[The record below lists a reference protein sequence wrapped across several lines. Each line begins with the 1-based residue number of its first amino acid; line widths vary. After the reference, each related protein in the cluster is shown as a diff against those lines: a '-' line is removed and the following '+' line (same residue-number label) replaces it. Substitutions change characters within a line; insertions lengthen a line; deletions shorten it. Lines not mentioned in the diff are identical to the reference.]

1 MRKIKTS
8 PKDIWAEFEEA
19 KQYND
24 SIDLYENVT
33 RNENFY
39 NGKQWEGVKADDLD
53 KPVFNVIKRV
63 INMFLAQIVSDDI
76 SISITPFNS
85 EYPPEMEQFFRSIK
99 TEVERCFE
107 YTKFK
112 TKNRML
118 LRNAAVDG
126 DGCYHWYYNP
136 NIENGQAVKGFIECE
151 LINNTNVF
159 FGNTNTPDVQSQP
172 YILILQRKNIWAV
185 QDEAK
190 ANGVSQDEIDLIKPD
205 SENNLINDDKNEKLV
220 SVIIKYWR
228 DEKGII
234 HAVKTTSD
242 TTIRKEWTTNYRTY
256 PISYMSWE
264 EVQNSYHGQSAVTE
278 RIPNQLFINK
288 IFAMAMYYVKVMS
301 FPKLIFDRNRLPN
314 GLSNR
319 IGEAIAVDGNVN
331 EAVANAIQFPD
342 MSNKVMELAEK
353 TMQYTQEY
361 MGASDATLGNMKP
374 DNATA
379 IIALQSSSNAP
390 LELIK
395 QSFYQMVE
403 DSVRIIIE
411 LISNHYGT
419 RTVYMGSGDDINST
433 GNAISVN
440 FADIKKFGLQ
450 VNIDV
455 GASSYWSE
463 IMQQQTLDAM
473 FANGLFVN
481 PIDYVNSIPDKYI
494 RNKQTIIDS
503 LRQAK
508 QEAMMAQQGMVPAT
522 PEMQTAGGTD
532 ESVSVPTDIP
542 YDPNLAAALEE
553 QGISDAVINRAI
565 SG

>member
-8 PKDIWAEFEEA
+8 PREIWSEFEEA

-24 SIDLYENVT
+24 SIELYSNVE

-39 NGKQWEGVKADDLD
+39 NGNQWEGVKAEDLD

-85 EYPPEMEQFFRSIK
+85 DYPPELESFYRAVK
-99 TEVERCFE
+99 TEIERCFE

-126 DGCYHWYYNP
+126 DGCYHWYF
-136 NIENGQAVKGFIECE
+136 NGDVETGQEVKGAIECE
-151 LINNTNVF
+151 LIDNTNVF
-159 FGNTNTPDVQSQP
+159 FGNPNSNDVQSQP
-172 YILILQRKNIWAV
+172 YIMILQRKNIWAV

-190 ANGVSQDEIDLIKPD
+190 RNGVSQDEIDLIKCD
-205 SENNLINDDKNEKLV
+205 SENNLINDDKAKNLV

-242 TTIRKEWTTNYRTY
+242 TTIRKEWTTNYRAY

-264 EVQNSYHGQSAVTE
+264 EVKNSYHGQSAVTE

-301 FPKLIFDRNRLPN
+301 FPKLVYDVNRLPN

-319 IGEAIAVDGNVN
+319 IGEAIAVEGNVN
-331 EAVANAIQFPD
+331 EAIASVIQFPD
-342 MSNKVMELAEK
+342 MSSKVMELAEK

-395 QSFYQMVE
+395 QSFHQLVE
-403 DSVRIIIE
+403 DSVRIIID
-411 LISNHYGT
+411 LMRCHYGP
-419 RTVYMGSGDDINST
+419 RNVYMGSADDINS
-433 GNAISVN
+433 NDEALAVDFSAI
-440 FADIKKFGLQ
+440 GTLGMQ
-450 VNIDV
+450 LNIDV

-463 IMQQQTLDAM
+463 IMQVQTLDAM
-473 FANGLFVN
+473 FANGIIVN
-481 PIDYVNSIPDKYI
+481 PVDYLNALPDKYV
-494 RNKQTIIDS
+494 RNKQKLIDS
-503 LRQAK
+503 LLQA
-508 QEAMMAQQGMVPAT
+508 QNQQM
-522 PEMQTAGGTD
+522 AGGAMQSMDTAAGT
-532 ESVSVPTDIP
+532 ENAVSVPQDIP
-542 YDPNLAAALEE
+542 YDPTLAANLEA
-553 QGISDAVINRAI
+553 QGISDAVINRAV